1 MGSSILFIGAG
12 RMAEAVIAGIAADDG
27 SPFDRITVAN
37 KSNQEK
43 RERLAADYGVHTTD
57 DWLQVMQHHDVIV
70 LAAPPSAHGD
80 LLDAVA
86 PLWKGQLIVTL
97 AAGID
102 PDFMEARLPAEAP
115 VCWIMPNTAAQIGE
129 SMSTFVC
136 GRAVTSTHRPLIEG
150 LLHAIGPAEELTARQ
165 VHELTAVTGSAPA
178 FMYYIASSLQEA
190 AAASGISQEQ
200 AQRLVV
206 QMMKGSAAMLASGKD
221 PKELIEQVASPGG
234 STAEG
239 LHVLETY
246 DVDRIM
252 KQAVAAVNRHAGGN
266 T

>member
-12 RMAEAVIAGIAADDG
+12 RMAEAVIAGIAADRE
-27 SPFDRITVAN
+27 SPFERITVAN

-43 RERLAADYGVHTTD
+43 RDRLAAEYGVHATD
-57 DWLQVMQHHDVIV
+57 DWLQVIQNHDVIV

-80 LLDAVA
+80 LLNAVA

-102 PDFMEARLPAEAP
+102 PEYMEARLPAEAP

-129 SMSTFVC
+129 SMTTFVC
-136 GRAVTSTHRPLIEG
+136 GNAVTSAHRPLIEG
-150 LLHAIGPAEELTARQ
+150 LLQAIGPAEELTAAQ

-178 FMYYIASSLQEA
+178 FMYYIASALQEA
-190 AAASGISQEQ
+190 AAATGISEEQ

-206 QMMKGSAAMLASGKD
+206 QMMKGSAAMLATGKE
-221 PKELIEQVASPGG
+221 PKDLMQQVASPGG

-246 DVDRIM
+246 HVDRII
-252 KQAVAAVNRHAGGN
+252 KQAVEAVNRHAGGN